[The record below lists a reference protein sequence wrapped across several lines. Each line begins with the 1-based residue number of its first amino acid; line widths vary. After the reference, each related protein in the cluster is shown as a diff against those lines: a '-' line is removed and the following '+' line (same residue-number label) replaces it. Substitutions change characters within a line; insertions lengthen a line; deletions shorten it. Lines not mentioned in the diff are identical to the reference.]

1 MAKVTFDGLADAV
14 VKELASYSQDVTDG
28 IKKEVKQVAKE
39 MVQELKQTSPKDSGK
54 YASGWKE
61 KTEFENSEDIR
72 ERVYNAKKPQLTHL
86 LEYGHAKQNGGRVN
100 GKPHIRTAEQT
111 AEKKLTN
118 GIKVVV
124 VRG

>member
-1 MAKVTFDGLADAV
+1 MKKVSIDGLADAV
-14 VKELASYSQDVTDG
+14 AKELANYNQDVTDG

-39 MVQELKQTSPKDSGK
+39 MVQELKQTSPKDSGD
-54 YASGWKE
+54 YAAGWRE
-61 KTEFENSEDIR
+61 KTEFESAEDIR

-86 LEYGHAKQNGGRVN
+86 LENGHAKQNGGRVN
-100 GKPHIRTAEQT
+100 GKPHIRLAEQS

-118 GIKVVV
+118 GVKVV

>member
-1 MAKVTFDGLADAV
+1 MAKVSIDGLAAAV
-14 VKELASYSQDVTDG
+14 AKELAEYSQDVADG
-28 IKKEVKQVAKE
+28 VKKEVKQVAKE
-39 MVQELKQTSPKDSGK
+39 MVQDLKQTSPRDSGE
-54 YASGWKE
+54 YASGWRE
-61 KTEFENSEDIR
+61 KTEFESAEDIR

-100 GKPHIRTAEQT
+100 GKPHIGPEEQA

-118 GIKVVV
+118 RVKVV